1 MDSKAKDLSAIDKK
15 VIGIIADGS
24 KKLADIQA
32 VYKQTN
38 TILERS
44 VGSEAVKRPPNIRI
58 PREYDLDPSATPIS
72 NLQTI
77 KNDFDS
83 ISRDFPT
90 LTAIGVCPENY
101 GDFTNLL
108 KRCDEI
114 LSKIRKMPKE
124 MLTLELRDKYE
135 FLLPIRNYA
144 ETLIKGYEYQCD
156 YELTS
161 ILDDFPTLVNN
172 GVSSK
177 NYGNFTNLVKRC
189 DEILRKIEKMPK
201 ERLSKEFINK
211 SKPLLTMKTYLVTL
225 ISSYEYQLHDKP
237 FL

>member
-1 MDSKAKDLSAIDKK
+1 MAIPPSGPKQEIFFEICTQAASNPSLAPRGVLEKKINTAYSEAEKEINQAMDSKAKDLSAIDKK

-90 LTAIGVCPENY
+90 LTAKGVCPENY
-101 GDFTNLL
+101 GDVTNLL
-108 KRCDEI
+108 
-114 LSKIRKMPKE
+114 
-124 MLTLELRDKYE
+124 
-135 FLLPIRNYA
+135 
-144 ETLIKGYEYQCD
+144 
-156 YELTS
+156 
-161 ILDDFPTLVNN
+161 
-172 GVSSK
+172 
-177 NYGNFTNLVKRC
+177 KRC